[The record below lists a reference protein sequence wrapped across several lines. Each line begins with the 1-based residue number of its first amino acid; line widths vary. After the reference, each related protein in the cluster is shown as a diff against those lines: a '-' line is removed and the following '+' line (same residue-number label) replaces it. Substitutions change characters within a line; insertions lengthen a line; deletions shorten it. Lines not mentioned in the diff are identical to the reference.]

1 MPKRVRRGNTF
12 LPAAPSCCG
21 RTPATSKNR
30 PAGALPKESIGPK
43 RQFLRMASSD
53 FLDSRKGCLW
63 KSSLPCIKNRRFRG
77 AVHFGRAVWDERC
90 AKKPGNPDGL
100 PGFFEC
106 VKRQNCQPKTSVF
119 LRQRTQCQSG
129 PHARLDGFCT
139 KQAPVRTKA
148 AAPEG
153 AAAFLCF
160 FSCA

>member
-1 MPKRVRRGNTF
+1 MKSSFG
-12 LPAAPSCCG
+12 
-21 RTPATSKNR
+21 PATLREQQREKN
-30 PAGALPKESIGPK
+30 
-43 RQFLRMASSD
+43 
-53 FLDSRKGCLW
+53 
-63 KSSLPCIKNRRFRG
+63 
-77 AVHFGRAVWDERC
+77 
-90 AKKPGNPDGL
+90 GNPDGL

-139 KQAPVRTKA
+139 KQAPVRAKAAAPEDTAAFLCFFSCAEFDGIWRAAMRAKCQSGPHARLDGFCAKQAPVRTKA